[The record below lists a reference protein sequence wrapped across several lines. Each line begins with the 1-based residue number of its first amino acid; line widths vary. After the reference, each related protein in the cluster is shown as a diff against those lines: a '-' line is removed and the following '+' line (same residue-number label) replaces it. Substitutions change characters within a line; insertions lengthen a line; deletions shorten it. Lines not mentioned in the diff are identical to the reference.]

1 MSDSTFKDIAS
12 ELPLKDAYQDLVHP
26 SAVAF
31 GKTVSLPF
39 RAVNVLLTPIAK
51 WILQGEAKLEAVSQ
65 LVAKEV
71 ENVPEEKL
79 VPPEP
84 YVAVPAFQAISYS
97 LDSDELRDMYAKLLA
112 AAINTETKSKAHPA
126 YVEMIKQLSPLDCR
140 VLRDISMTMD
150 AGTPVCSIRFQE
162 VSNMPCPE
170 LPSFR
175 NATSGINLAC
185 DLSALHIDGTKIGD
199 ISVSIGN
206 LKRLGFLDNSGLG
219 YQSLDIYKVFET
231 HAEIIGMKERLA
243 SKFEEEDWEL
253 ALIKDSVCITPLG
266 ISFSEVCI
274 GAFPDNSLYHLIEH

>member
-1 MSDSTFKDIAS
+1 MSNSTLKDIAS

-39 RAVNVLLTPIAK
+39 RAVNVLLAPIAK

-112 AAINTETKSKAHPA
+112 TAINTETKSKAHPA

-140 VLRDISMTMD
+140 VLRDIAMTMD
-150 AGTPVCSIRFQE
+150 AGVPVCSIRFQE
-162 VSNMPCPE
+162 TSNMPCPE

-175 NATSGINLAC
+175 DATTGIDLAC
-185 DLSALHIDGTKIGD
+185 DLVALRIDGAKIGD

-206 LKRLGFLDNSGLG
+206 LKRLGFLDNGSGLG
-219 YQSLDIYKVFET
+219 YRNLDIYKVFET

-253 ALIKDSVCITPLG
+253 ALIRDSVRITPLG
-266 ISFSEVCI
+266 KSFSEVCI
-274 GAFPDNSLYHLIEH
+274 GAFPDNSLYH